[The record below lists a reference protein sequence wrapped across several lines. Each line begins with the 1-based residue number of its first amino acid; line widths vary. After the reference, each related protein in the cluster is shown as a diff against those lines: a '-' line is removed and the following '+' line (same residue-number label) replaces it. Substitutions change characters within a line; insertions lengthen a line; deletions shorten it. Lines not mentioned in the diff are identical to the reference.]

1 MIAYGFILAMVWL
14 TAEGIVQG
22 ETLDYFTEANEC
34 WEAVMWEYENEY
46 HPAPM
51 GFTCI
56 PDVAE
61 TLEP

>member
-1 MIAYGFILAMVWL
+1 MAMVWL
-14 TAEGIVQG
+14 TPEGIVQG